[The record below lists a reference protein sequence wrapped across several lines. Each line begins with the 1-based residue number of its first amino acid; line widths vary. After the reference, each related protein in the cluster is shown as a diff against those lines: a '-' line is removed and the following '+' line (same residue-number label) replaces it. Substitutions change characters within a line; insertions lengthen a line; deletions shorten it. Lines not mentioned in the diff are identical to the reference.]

1 MSSASLDTG
10 NQRGVGLSQDD
21 AFEVLSNRRRR
32 YAVHV
37 LKDEDEPKELGPLA
51 EQVAAWE
58 NEIDVPDVS
67 HAQRKRVYT
76 ALQQSHLPKM
86 EEAGVVEFDKERGV
100 VEPTSTLEDV
110 EIYMDV
116 VRGNDLAWS
125 EYYLGLSAVGAV
137 LLAINVL
144 EIWPLGALADL
155 SVSVFL
161 LVVFAVSALVHRYYE
176 SEMVVGNGAEPPE
189 ME

>member
-1 MSSASLDTG
+1 MSSASLETG
-10 NQRGVGLSQDD
+10 SQQGAGLSEDD
-21 AFEVLSNRRRR
+21 VFEVLSNPRRR

-37 LKDEDEPKELGPLA
+37 LKDEDEPTEIGPLA

-58 NEIDVPDVS
+58 NEIEVPDVS

-86 EEAGVVEFDKERGV
+86 EEAGVVEFDKDRGV
-100 VEPTSTLEDV
+100 IEPTPTLEDV

-125 EYYLGLSAVGAV
+125 EYYLGLSAIGGL
-137 LLAINVL
+137 LLAVNVL
-144 EIWPLGALADL
+144 GVWPIGPLPDL

-161 LVVFAVSALVHRYYE
+161 LVVFLVSALVHRYHT
-176 SEMVVGNGAEPPE
+176 SVMVIGSGNDPPE
-189 ME
+189 LE